1 MLVITSDGNHNI
13 NHNIIIN
20 NSCNCVRD
28 NSLRTQSLV
37 MQIMAREKGD
47 DRCLGDYCW
56 YLKDRAD
63 ANRARLQKDRRGRV
77 CLGDDNATI
86 IITQALVYCRGPARR
101 RLCVSLRGSQ
111 DSSRNT
117 HTSTRY

>member
-1 MLVITSDGNHNI
+1 MIIIIIKNAGKITSDG

-47 DRCLGDYCW
+47 RCLGDYWWCP
-56 YLKDRAD
+56 KDPAD
-63 ANRARLQKDRRGRV
+63 AITKGPTRARMSRR
-77 CLGDDNATI
+77 
-86 IITQALVYCRGPARR
+86 
-101 RLCVSLRGSQ
+101 
-111 DSSRNT
+111 
-117 HTSTRY
+117 